1 MKKVHV
7 ECRPDELLIS
17 KLGFTRKMIVHHQG
31 KSRVFHT
38 LSKNKGLLAMVDEDP
53 GSAKTRYE
61 KSLHFKEEFEGIK
74 YFYDKSG
81 NKVFILKGKL
91 EDWII
96 WVCKKQKV
104 NLTNF
109 KLPNKP
115 NDLHDVINYKLQD
128 FSRLIDELIKL
139 RSPAVLKLRAWLN

>member
-1 MKKVHV
+1 MKKIYV

-17 KLGFTRKMIVHHQG
+17 KLGFTRKMIVHRPG
-31 KSRVFHT
+31 KSRVFYN

-53 GSAKTRYE
+53 GSVKTRYE

-96 WVCKKQKV
+96 WVCKQQKV
-104 NLTNF
+104 NLKDF
-109 KLPNKP
+109 GLPNKP
-115 NDLHDVINYKLQD
+115 NDLHDVINYKLKN
-128 FSRLIDELIKL
+128 FGRLIDALIKQ
-139 RSPAVLKLRAWLN
+139 RSPAVLKLKAWLI

>member
-1 MKKVHV
+1 MKTVHV
-7 ECRPDELLIS
+7 ECLPDKLLIS
-17 KLGFTRKMIVHHQG
+17 KLGFTRKFIDHHPG
-31 KSRVFHT
+31 KSRVFHA

-53 GSAKTRYE
+53 GSVKTKYE

-74 YFYDKSG
+74 YFYDNSG

-96 WVCKKQKV
+96 CVCKKQKV

-109 KLPNKP
+109 GLPNKP
-115 NDLHDVINYKLQD
+115 NDLHDVINYKLQN

-139 RSPAVLKLRAWLN
+139 RSPAIIKLKAWLK